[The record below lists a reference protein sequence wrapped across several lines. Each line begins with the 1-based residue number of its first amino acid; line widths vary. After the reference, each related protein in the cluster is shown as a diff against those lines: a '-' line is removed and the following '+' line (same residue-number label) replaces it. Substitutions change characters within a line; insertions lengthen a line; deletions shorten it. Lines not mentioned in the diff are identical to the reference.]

1 MVVNKWGTLPL
12 SLYPYEE
19 DYVDYYTNI
28 YNFIHKDLG
37 FDDIDVINQI
47 FYYFI
52 WNYDDEG
59 DYSDTINHEISNTN
73 LMNIFDDRG
82 IILADFHK
90 VPPFLIE
97 KMDYP
102 NYDMPVFFNH
112 SDDNHYAIA
121 NENEIESS
129 KRIFSE
135 DRWHGE
141 SEVWETLGAETYL
154 GYVSVSDTDKRMVA
168 TETSSQEESELE
180 EIEVIDYLRDN
191 MEEYENAKSIVKSYD
206 EVEEAWGELPA
217 SANAAPYEMK
227 MSDIADDGRETVR
240 EIIYDYIYERLD
252 DNEELVDYLMEFG
265 YVSKRNGNLIIE
277 DNRLPD
283 WLSFDWYDFHDY
295 DVEHIEIGDLTSY
308 GEYETFKGKDNI
320 YYYIMPV
327 DY

>member
-19 DYVDYYTNI
+19 DYVDYYTSI

-37 FDDIDVINQI
+37 FDDIDIINQI

-52 WNYDDEG
+52 WNYNDEG

-97 KMDYP
+97 KMEYP
-102 NYDMPVFFNH
+102 NYEMPIFFNH
-112 SDDNHYAIA
+112 SDDNHYGIA

-129 KRIFSE
+129 KRMFSE
-135 DRWHGE
+135 ERWVEE
-141 SEVWETLGAETYL
+141 SEVWENLGAETYL
-154 GYVSVSDTDKRMVA
+154 DYVFVSDTDKRMVA
-168 TETSSQEESELE
+168 TEASSYEESEME

-206 EVEEAWGELPA
+206 EVEETWGELPA

-240 EIIYDYIYERLD
+240 EIIYDYTYERLED
-252 DNEELVDYLMEFG
+252 DLIDYLMEFG
-265 YVSKRNGNLIIE
+265 YVSKRNDNLIIE
-277 DNRLPD
+277 GKSLPD
-283 WLSFDWYDFHDY
+283 WVSFDWEEFHDY

-308 GEYETFKGKDNI
+308 GDYDTFIGKDNI
-320 YYYIMPV
+320 YYYIMIQ